1 MEYKGKKILVTGGA
15 GFIGSHM
22 VDNLMAYG
30 ANVVV
35 LDNLSVGKRKNIK
48 KWLHNP
54 NFSLI
59 VGDLLKIKEIEKA
72 VNHCELVFHLAANP
86 EVRLGVENPRIHF
99 EQNIVATYNLLEA
112 MRKSK
117 EAKTI
122 VFTSSSAVYGDAT
135 SLPTTE
141 NYGPLIPISLYGA
154 SKLAGESLIYSYC
167 HTFDMRATVYRFAN
181 IVGPRSRHGVIY
193 DFVQKLRANPREL
206 EILGDG
212 TQTKSFL
219 LIDDCVEGLLFG
231 LEHLRDRFELFNI
244 GSEDRISVKDVA
256 EIVLKEFGLSEVK
269 LRFTG
274 GVDGGRGWKGDV
286 KHSFLAI
293 NKIKS
298 LGWNPKHNSTESV
311 RLATRMIKAELE
323 SKSNK

>member
-1 MEYKGKKILVTGGA
+1 MRYKGKKILVTGGA
-15 GFIGSHM
+15 GFIGSYI
-22 VDNLMAYG
+22 VDVLMASG
-30 ANVVV
+30 ASVVV
-35 LDNLSVGKRKNIK
+35 FDNLSVGKRKNIK

-54 NFSLI
+54 SFTLI
-59 VGDLLKIKEIEKA
+59 VGDLLKFKEIEKA
-72 VNHCELVFHLAANP
+72 VDPCELVFHLAANP
-86 EVRLGVENPRIHF
+86 EVRLGVEDPRIHF

-141 NYGPLIPISLYGA
+141 NYGPLMPISLYGA

-167 HTFDMRATVYRFAN
+167 HTFDMQAVVYRFAN

-193 DFVQKLRANPREL
+193 DFIQKLRANPREL

-231 LEHLRDRFELFNI
+231 LEHLHNQFELFNI
-244 GSEDRISVKDVA
+244 GSEDRISVKEVA
-256 EIVLKEFGLSEVK
+256 EIVIDELGLRDVK
-269 LRFTG
+269 LKFTG
-274 GVDGGRGWKGDV
+274 GVNGGRGWKGDV
-286 KHSFLAI
+286 KHSFLSI
-293 NKIKS
+293 DKIKS
-298 LGWNPKHNSTESV
+298 LGWKPKHNSRESV

-323 SKSNK
+323 S

>member
-1 MEYKGKKILVTGGA
+1 MNYKGKKILVTGGA

-22 VDNLMAYG
+22 VDILMAHG
-30 ANVVV
+30 ASVVV
-35 LDNLSVGKRKNIK
+35 LDNLSVGKRRNIK

-54 NFSLI
+54 NFTLI

-72 VNHCELVFHLAANP
+72 VNRCELVFHLAANP
-86 EVRLGVENPRIHF
+86 EVRLGVEDPRIHF
-99 EQNIVATYNLLEA
+99 EQNIVATYNLLEV

-122 VFTSSSAVYGDAT
+122 VFTSTSAVYGDAT
-135 SLPTTE
+135 SLPTME
-141 NYGPLIPISLYGA
+141 DYGPLMPISLYGA

-167 HTFDMRATVYRFAN
+167 HTFDMHAAVYRFAN
-181 IVGPRSRHGVIY
+181 IVGPRSKHGVIY
-193 DFVQKLRANPREL
+193 DFIQKLMANPREL

-212 TQTKSFL
+212 TQSKSFL

-231 LEHLRDRFELFNI
+231 LEHLHDRFELFNI

-256 EIVLKEFGLSEVK
+256 EIVINELGLADVK

-274 GVDGGRGWKGDV
+274 GVDGGRGWKGDI

-293 NKIKS
+293 DKIKS
-298 LGWNPKHNSTESV
+298 LGWKPKHNSTESV

-323 SKSNK
+323 S

>member
-1 MEYKGKKILVTGGA
+1 MRYKGKKILVTGGA

-22 VDNLMAYG
+22 VDSLMAHG
-30 ANVVV
+30 ASVVV
-35 LDNLSVGKRKNIK
+35 LDNLSVGKRRNIK
-48 KWLHNP
+48 KWLHDP
-54 NFSLI
+54 NFTLI

-72 VNHCELVFHLAANP
+72 VNRCELVFHLAANP
-86 EVRLGVENPRIHF
+86 EVRLGVEDPRIHF
-99 EQNIVATYNLLEA
+99 EQNIVATYNLLEV

-122 VFTSSSAVYGDAT
+122 VFTSTSAVYGDAT

-141 NYGPLIPISLYGA
+141 DYGPLIPISLYGA

-167 HTFDMRATVYRFAN
+167 HTFDMHAAVYRFAN
-181 IVGPRSRHGVIY
+181 IVGPRSKHGVIY
-193 DFVQKLRANPREL
+193 DFIQKLMANPREL

-212 TQTKSFL
+212 TQSKSFL

-231 LEHLRDRFELFNI
+231 LEHLHDRFELFNI

-256 EIVLKEFGLSEVK
+256 EIVINELGLGDVK

-274 GVDGGRGWKGDV
+274 GVDGGRGWKGDI

-293 NKIKS
+293 DKIKS
-298 LGWNPKHNSTESV
+298 LGWKPKHNSTESV
-311 RLATRMIKAELE
+311 RLTTCVIKAELE
-323 SKSNK
+323 A

>member
-1 MEYKGKKILVTGGA
+1 MKYKGKKILVTGGA
-15 GFIGSHM
+15 GFIGSYI
-22 VDNLMAYG
+22 VDFLMASG
-30 ANVVV
+30 ASVVV
-35 LDNLSVGKRKNIK
+35 FDNLSVGERKNIK

-54 NFSLI
+54 NFTLI
-59 VGDLLKIKEIEKA
+59 VGDLLKAKEIEKA
-72 VNHCELVFHLAANP
+72 VNPCELVFHLAANP
-86 EVRLGVENPRIHF
+86 EVRLGIEDPRIHF

-141 NYGPLIPISLYGA
+141 NYGPLMPISLYGA

-167 HTFDMRATVYRFAN
+167 HTFDMQAVVYRFAN
-181 IVGPRSRHGVIY
+181 IVGSRSKHGVIY
-193 DFVQKLRANPREL
+193 DFIQKLRANPREL
-206 EILGDG
+206 EVLGDG

-219 LIDDCVEGLLFG
+219 LVDDCVEGLLFG
-231 LEHLRDRFELFNI
+231 LEHLHNRFELFNI
-244 GSEDRISVKDVA
+244 GSEDRISVREVA
-256 EIVLKEFGLSEVK
+256 KIVIDELGLKNVK
-269 LRFTG
+269 LKFTG
-274 GVDGGRGWKGDV
+274 GVNGGRGWKGDV

-293 NKIKS
+293 DKIKS
-298 LGWNPKHNSTESV
+298 LGWKPRHNSKESV

-323 SKSNK
+323 SI